1 MSDTFSLQTLS
12 NGLVAVGAGLVVNT
26 AAEMHGFLGH
36 FVVAIIPLS
45 LVAITVF
52 YSWQENFGSQ
62 SNDMMNSLSR
72 GFDLIRKD
80 SRIAA
85 LGIVQSCFEGAM
97 YTLVFMWTPVMK
109 TAEETA
115 AE

>member
-52 YSWQENFGSQ
+52 YSCQENFGSQ

-80 SRIAA
+80 FCTWYCTIMFRRSYVHITFY
-85 LGIVQSCFEGAM
+85 VDSCYENC
-97 YTLVFMWTPVMK
+97 
-109 TAEETA
+109 
-115 AE
+115 